1 MRHKNQGFSL
11 IELMLALAITLLLVL
26 GVGQVFIAAKN
37 THLSQRAAAG
47 MQEDARFVLSKM
59 IQDIRM
65 VGMLGC
71 LEEIADASEDGD
83 FSLHRR
89 TPISWDKAAGSLSL
103 VTANAG
109 INGGTPT
116 WTVVSD
122 CRTYAT
128 AYSKHR
134 AADVG
139 EATFAVR
146 RLEYRFQGNEIRMT
160 VSNQTA
166 ALISNVSAFAVSF
179 GMAASATDVA
189 VSSYSNNPE
198 DPARIRSVRLSLSL
212 FDPEQR
218 VREQTFHVVA
228 ALRNRLM

>member
-65 VGMLGC
+65 VGMFGC
-71 LEEIADASEDGD
+71 LEEIADVSEVGD
-83 FSLHRR
+83 FTHHRR
-89 TPISWDKAAGSLSL
+89 TPVSWDKAAGRLSL

-134 AADVG
+134 AAEAG
-139 EATFAVR
+139 EVALAIR

-166 ALISNVSAFAVSF
+166 VLISNVSAFAVSF

-189 VSSYSNNPE
+189 VSSYSNNPD

-212 FDPEQR
+212 FDREQR